1 MLSRVAA
8 SLYWMSRNIERA
20 ESLARVIDVA
30 YNRTVDKNAAG
41 RERAVRIWKGV
52 LDLSGV
58 LGESPEFDGPVLAT
72 DAFGYATFSIEN
84 RSSVIS
90 CIRIARSNA
99 LGVRAELTTEVWEAI
114 NSMYLFVEAQSP
126 RAIAREGPSSF
137 LRKVRDAAQSI
148 VGVIDGTIM
157 HDDEWNFL
165 QIGRFLERAA
175 MTARILKT
183 HEQSDT
189 SAPEWQRLLEM
200 CCASEPFA
208 RAQRISSDPTEA
220 LAFLFL
226 HRSFPRS
233 VRFCTSE
240 VDHALH
246 RLSETAMG
254 AFSNEGERVT
264 GRLQAMLDF
273 VQLQEIVDEGASK
286 FAARVSDRLDAV
298 GSAVE
303 TSYFPRIPVA

>member
-1 MLSRVAA
+1 MLSRVAE

-20 ESLARVIDVA
+20 ESLARIIDVA
-30 YNRTVDKNAAG
+30 FNRTVDRLAAG
-41 RERAVRIWKGV
+41 SEDARRMWSSV
-52 LDLSGV
+52 LELAG
-58 LGESPEFDGPVLAT
+58 GPEDIPHFEGPALAN
-72 DAFGYATFSIEN
+72 DAFAYGTFSTEN

-137 LRKVRDAAQSI
+137 LRKVRDATQAFGGI
-148 VGVIDGTIM
+148 VDATIT

-165 QIGRFLERAA
+165 QIGRFLERAS
-175 MTARILKT
+175 MTTRVLKT
-183 HEQSDT
+183 HESADD

-200 CCASEPFA
+200 CCASEPFV
-208 RAQRISSDPTEA
+208 RTQRLSSDPSEA

-233 VRFCTSE
+233 VRFCTNE
-240 VDHALH
+240 VDRALH
-246 RLSETAMG
+246 RLSGTGMG
-254 AFSNEGERVT
+254 AYSDEAERVT

-273 VQLQEIVDEGASK
+273 VQLQEILDEGTTA
-286 FAARVSDRLDAV
+286 FCARIGARLDAV
-298 GSAVE
+298 GMAVQ
-303 TSYFPRIPVA
+303 TSYFPRVPVS

>member
-1 MLSRVAA
+1 MLSRVAE

-20 ESLARVIDVA
+20 ESLARIIDVA
-30 YNRTVDKNAAG
+30 FNRTVDRLAAG
-41 RERAVRIWKGV
+41 SERARRVWSSV
-52 LDLSGV
+52 LELAGGPEDLPKF
-58 LGESPEFDGPVLAT
+58 EGPSLAN
-72 DAFGYATFSIEN
+72 DAFAYGTFATEN

-99 LGVRAELTTEVWEAI
+99 LGVRAELTSEVWEAI

-137 LRKVRDAAQSI
+137 LRKVRDATQSFGGI
-148 VGVIDGTIM
+148 VDATIT
-157 HDDEWNFL
+157 HDDEWSFL
-165 QIGRFLERAA
+165 QIGRYLERAS
-175 MTARILKT
+175 MTTRVLKT
-183 HEQSDT
+183 HDPT
-189 SAPEWQRLLEM
+189 DDSAPEWQRLLEM
-200 CCASEPFA
+200 CCASEPFV
-208 RAQRISSDPTEA
+208 RTQRLSSDPSEA

-246 RLSETAMG
+246 RLSGTAMG
-254 AFSNEGERVT
+254 TYSDEAERVT

-273 VQLQEIVDEGASK
+273 VQLQEIIDEGPTNFCSRIGA
-286 FAARVSDRLDAV
+286 RLDAV
-298 GSAVE
+298 GMAVQ
-303 TSYFPRIPVA
+303 TSYFPRVPVA